1 MHGLKFLPAPRN
13 EEQPR
18 YRRGGRA
25 RGGSESDQWSTIKKE
40 ASLFITCSFFNS
52 QKKLGQNNVALLKL
66 LHKKEESTTLGGFL
80 S

>member
-1 MHGLKFLPAPRN
+1 MSSSPDT
-13 EEQPR
+13 EEKDG
-18 YRRGGRA
+18 RG
-25 RGGSESDQWSTIKKE
+25 GGSESDQWSTIKKE